1 MFLKENFVDR
11 DIVLKNLIE
20 ILALYDFAFHTFLL
34 EHLQLQHFPGR
45 QRMIFIMLKM

>member
-1 MFLKENFVDR
+1 MNKNV
-11 DIVLKNLIE
+11 VLKNLIE